1 MLVTVRERTS
11 EFGIRKAM
19 GARPSSLV
27 KLVLLE
33 SVLITA
39 AFGYVGLIGGV
50 GVMEAVNFFMDR
62 AAAALPSQF
71 SMFKNPTL
79 DLSTAVSATL
89 VLIVAGMIAGYVP
102 ARRAARIKAIDAMR
116 HNK

>member
-1 MLVTVRERTS
+1 MKIATSEQMRGLDRSAIRER
-11 EFGIRKAM
+11 GI
-19 GARPSSLV
+19 PSLQ
-27 KLVLLE
+27 L
-33 SVLITA
+33 
-39 AFGYVGLIGGV
+39 
-50 GVMEAVNFFMDR
+50 MDR
-62 AAAALPSQF
+62 AAAASPSQF